1 MKHKL
6 LHLQSLVAVALC
18 VIMAMVFNSC
28 SNDDDEPAGNELTS
42 IIVGVWAQDG
52 DNDIIVINKGGT
64 GAGYE
69 SPTDYSDKNSYGSI
83 TWEYKNEYVYLDLG
97 FYGDVQKEKLKAVS
111 VSKNEIKWRR
121 YETDEN
127 DNFTNEY
134 EEWTWTR
141 YE

>member
-18 VIMAMVFNSC
+18 VIMAMALNSC
-28 SNDDDEPAGNELTS
+28 SDDDDEPADNLTS

-64 GAGYE
+64 GAGYDN
-69 SPTDYSDKNSYGSI
+69 PADYYDNNSYGSI
-83 TWEYKNEYVYLDLG
+83 TWEYKNDYVYLDLG
-97 FYGDVQKEKLKAVS
+97 YYGNIQKEKLKAIS

-121 YETDEN
+121 YWTDE
-127 DNFTNEY
+127 DGYFTNES

>member
-18 VIMAMVFNSC
+18 VIMTMAFNSC
-28 SNDDDEPAGNELTS
+28 SDDDGEPEDELTS
-42 IIVGVWAQDG
+42 IMVGVWAQDG

-64 GAGYE
+64 GAVYD
-69 SPTDYSDKNSYGSI
+69 SPALYYDKDSYGSI
-83 TWEYKNEYVYLDLG
+83 TWEHKNSYVYLNFDNHG
-97 FYGDVQKEKLKAVS
+97 NIQKEKLAAIS

-121 YETDEN
+121 YWTDA
-127 DNFTNEY
+127 DGNFTNES